1 MHSARISDEIRERVM
16 KRRGRFHLFD
26 EMDATKCAFVVID
39 MQYAFCKD
47 GAPAE
52 VPASRDIVERINYF
66 ADAVRNV
73 GGDVI
78 WIVSAF
84 AHRGGVSDWENF
96 FNHIVAAE
104 VRERTMSYMS
114 PGAKGTELWDA
125 LDVHE
130 GDAHIVKNR
139 YSCLAPGSSQLER
152 VLRSRGIETVL
163 IGGTKTNICC
173 ETTGRDAFDMDF
185 KVVMVEDC
193 CAALS
198 EREHQSALENIIQQ
212 FGDVMMA
219 DEVIER
225 FGDAP
230 EQRVA
235 AG

>member
-1 MHSARISDEIRERVM
+1 MHPVKISDHIRDRVM
-16 KRRGRFHLFD
+16 KRRGRFHLYD
-26 EMDATKCAFVVID
+26 DIDATKCAFVVID
-39 MQYAFCKD
+39 MQYAFCAD

-66 ADAVRNV
+66 ADAVRNA
-73 GGDVI
+73 GGDVV

-84 AHRGGVSDWENF
+84 ENRGGVSDWENM
-96 FNHIVAAE
+96 FNYIVADE
-104 VRERTMSYMS
+104 IRDRTMAYMS
-114 PGAKGTELWDA
+114 PGAKGTELWEA
-125 LDVHE
+125 LEPHD

-139 YSCLAPGSSQLER
+139 YSCLAPSASQLER
-152 VLRSRGIETVL
+152 VLRSRGVEYVL

-198 EREHQSALENIIQQ
+198 DREHQSALENMIQQ
-212 FGDVMMA
+212 FGDVMTA

-225 FGDAP
+225 FDR
-230 EQRVA
+230 ESVQQA
-235 AG
+235 ATG